1 MLHGAEWPPLTLG
14 RLPQL
19 TEEKLPHPDSFLIPV
34 NNVCD
39 AFNPLFSITYAAVK
53 LDRMLRPWFSQAF
66 ALEVNNDPA

>member
-1 MLHGAEWPPLTLG
+1 MLHRAEWPPLTLS

-39 AFNPLFSITYAAVK
+39 ALNPLFSITYAVVK
-53 LDRMLRPWFSQAF
+53 LVQRLRQ
-66 ALEVNNDPA
+66 